1 MTSLPRA
8 GVGPLL
14 RQGRVLLRPLV
25 LYAASRV
32 LVLGSVALGAL
43 LHGDLGI
50 LDALGVWDGRW
61 YTDVAAHGYPTVVPQ
76 GESDVADAIA
86 FFPLYPLLIRGLSTL
101 TGLHELASAVA
112 LAAVFGTAAALALW
126 ALVERVADREAA
138 DRAVALFAFFPG
150 SFVLSLA
157 YAEGLMLTLAI
168 TCLLALL
175 ARRWLAAGLAAAVAT
190 ASRPNAVVLVACC
203 AWAAV
208 AAYRRDRD
216 LRALAAPALAPLGL
230 LGFFGYL
237 WAHTG
242 QPAAWLLVQRHG
254 WGERVDFGYRTLR
267 EVAIAVR
274 DPANAPVVV
283 AVAGLAF
290 VAVAAVLLWRWRPP
304 AELVVYAVGVIVL
317 ALLSRRL
324 QARPR
329 FILTAFPLIVAV
341 ARPLGGR
348 LLAVAVAVSAALLSA
363 LSVLT
368 VAQQVIIVP

>member
-1 MTSLPRA
+1 MTPPRWA
-8 GVGPLL
+8 EVGPLL
-14 RQGRVLLRPLV
+14 RQARVLVRPLL

-32 LVLGSVALGAL
+32 LVVGSVALGAL
-43 LHGDLGI
+43 LHGDLG
-50 LDALGVWDGRW
+50 LLGALGVWDGRW
-61 YTDVAAHGYPTVVPQ
+61 YTDVAAHGYPTVVPHAD
-76 GESDVADAIA
+76 SDAADAIA
-86 FFPLYPLLIRGLSTL
+86 FFPLYPLLIRGLSAL
-101 TGLHELASAVA
+101 TGLHQLASAVA

-126 ALVERVADREAA
+126 VLVARVADGETA
-138 DRAVALFAFFPG
+138 DRAVVLFAFFPG

-157 YAEGLMLTLAI
+157 YAEGLMLTLSSA
-168 TCLLALL
+168 CLLALL
-175 ARRWLAAGLAAAVAT
+175 ARRWLAAGLAAALAT

-230 LGFFGYL
+230 LGFFAYL

-242 QPAAWLLVQRHG
+242 EPAAWLLVQRHG
-254 WGERVDFGYRTLR
+254 WGERVDFGQRTLG

-274 DPANAPVVV
+274 DPANAPVLV

-290 VAVAAVLLWRWRPP
+290 VVAAAVLLWRWRPP
-304 AELVVYAVGVIVL
+304 AELVVYAVGVIAL

-329 FILTAFPLIVAV
+329 FILSAFPLIVAV
-341 ARPLGGR
+341 ARPLGPR

>member
-1 MTSLPRA
+1 
-8 GVGPLL
+8 
-14 RQGRVLLRPLV
+14 
-25 LYAASRV
+25 
-32 LVLGSVALGAL
+32 
-43 LHGDLGI
+43 
-50 LDALGVWDGRW
+50 
-61 YTDVAAHGYPTVVPQ
+61 
-76 GESDVADAIA
+76 
-86 FFPLYPLLIRGLSTL
+86 
-101 TGLHELASAVA
+101 
-112 LAAVFGTAAALALW
+112 
-126 ALVERVADREAA
+126 
-138 DRAVALFAFFPG
+138 
-150 SFVLSLA
+150 
-157 YAEGLMLTLAI
+157 
-168 TCLLALL
+168 
-175 ARRWLAAGLAAAVAT
+175 
-190 ASRPNAVVLVACC
+190 
-203 AWAAV
+203 
-208 AAYRRDRD
+208 
-216 LRALAAPALAPLGL
+216 PALAPLEL